1 MICNQ
6 RTASQVP
13 QYLDENNQRPE
24 PLDGP
29 VDSQCQKSEETE
41 GYWAENWGYDQ
52 LYENMELLDPDL
64 IRSLTPPNQTEPTTM
79 DVRVVR
85 TSFIPENQP
94 LYFEKKATPVSE
106 GNRGAQA
113 SEISGDISAGTR

>member
-1 MICNQ
+1 
-6 RTASQVP
+6 
-13 QYLDENNQRPE
+13 
-24 PLDGP
+24 
-29 VDSQCQKSEETE
+29 
-41 GYWAENWGYDQ
+41 
-52 LYENMELLDPDL
+52 
-64 IRSLTPPNQTEPTTM
+64 M